1 MIRFD
6 ADERRLFEA
15 AIERFAA
22 DQYSLARCRS
32 GDMECSQPEW
42 RRFAAQGL
50 LAIGIPPAL
59 GGVGGGASELAA
71 VMREIGRNL
80 LSPPFLDSVVVA
92 VTAIHR
98 FASEAQAGSR
108 LPMIAQGDLRTG
120 FAHLE
125 ARSGN
130 DRHHVEAQ
138 LAQGRISGAKSFV
151 LDATTASEFIVSA
164 REERGDL
171 RLCFVAAGSE
181 GLSLQT
187 YRLPDG
193 RLAAAMTL
201 ENVSADPMP
210 RVADLDRVLDL
221 AAVCVAAE
229 AVGAIEAI
237 NQETLAYAKTRRQ
250 FGSPIGSFQILQH
263 RLVDMLIAA
272 EEASAIVID
281 ALEAIDSDAP
291 DAAFLVSAAK
301 AHVDKAGRFVAESAI
316 QVHGGMGMTDEC
328 AVGHH
333 LKRLLTIGSQFGT
346 ADWHMDR
353 VARLAALTRAAVRCR
368 DRPLRS
374 QGNSPPAGQGSP
386 DP

>member
-1 MIRFD
+1 MTKFD
-6 ADERRLFEA
+6 AEERRLFEA

-22 DQYSLARCRS
+22 DQHSLARCRS
-32 GDMECSQPEW
+32 GDMECAQPEW
-42 RRFAAQGL
+42 RRFADQGL
-50 LAIGIPPAL
+50 LAIGLAPTL
-59 GGVGGGASELAA
+59 GGVGGGAFELAA

-92 VTAIHR
+92 AAAIQR

-125 ARSGN
+125 AKAGN
-130 DRHHVEAQ
+130 DRQHVEAQ
-138 LAQGRISGAKSFV
+138 FAQGRISGAKSFV
-151 LDATTASEFIVSA
+151 LDATMASEFIVSA
-164 REERGDL
+164 RDKRGDL
-171 RLCFVAAGSE
+171 RLCFVAAGSK
-181 GLSLQT
+181 GLSLRT

-201 ENVSADPMP
+201 ENVSAEPMAG
-210 RVADLDRVLDL
+210 VADLDRLLDL
-221 AAVCVAAE
+221 ASVCVAAE

-237 NQETLAYAKTRRQ
+237 NRETLAYAKARRQ
-250 FGSPIGSFQILQH
+250 FGAPIGSFQALQH

-281 ALEAIDSDAP
+281 ALEAIDSDAA

-301 AHVDKAGRFVAESAI
+301 ARVDKAGRFVAESAI

-328 AVGHH
+328 AVGHY
-333 LKRLLTIGSQFGT
+333 LKRLLTIGSQYGT
-346 ADWHMDR
+346 ADWHVAR
-353 VARLAALTRAAVRCR
+353 VAQLVA
-368 DRPLRS
+368 
-374 QGNSPPAGQGSP
+374 
-386 DP
+386 